1 MDILYFRPNSCQL
14 FRDWRKFKEDKYNT
28 LITEFLSS
36 DPSKPVAYRYINC
49 KYNYNQIYCLERT
62 PLHFL
67 MSDLYQLILWEERVA
82 NRLECLPWFLLNHID
97 YEWGKYRSIEIVDK
111 ARENLEDIIT
121 ACNEIIDFNVEI
133 DLLKAEINKRQSRC
147 DRFEKTQFDKN
158 VWFEY
163 QGFSN
168 ERYQVVLRE
177 TFKHLNIIK
186 NVLKYLP
193 LLGVVHEIY
202 DVETIIN
209 IFENFCSYNR
219 IDELDNSE
227 RIKFIL
233 WSNVLPPD
241 EMFIFFKSNT
251 TEHRNLT
258 N

>member
-14 FRDWRKFKEDKYNT
+14 YRDWENFKIDKYST
-28 LITEFLSS
+28 LISECPLS
-36 DPSKPVAYRYINC
+36 DTPEPVPYRFSNVT
-49 KYNYNQIYCLERT
+49 YNDNLTNRLQKT
-62 PLHFL
+62 NLHWL
-67 MSDLYQLILWEERVA
+67 MSCLDNDLYQLILWEGRVA
-82 NRLECLPWFLLNHID
+82 NRLTRLPCFLDDHFLYDWPTYRCIEVID
-97 YEWGKYRSIEIVDK
+97 E

-133 DLLKAEINKRQSRC
+133 DLLRAEINKRQSRR

-227 RIKFIL
+227 RIKI
-233 WSNVLPPD
+233 
-241 EMFIFFKSNT
+241 I
-251 TEHRNLT
+251 
-258 N
+258 